1 MSSAPAV
8 IVNKGG
14 FFSALAKGLFG
25 TLTAIVVCG
34 TALGLYGMYTVDKNF
49 GRFAQQ
55 VFDALPHWQQA
66 LPPVLADALNDRRA
80 PEYRPSLE
88 IATRYVPSRK
98 DSDRGVLV
106 VDIQNTGPETVSLL
120 ALRLVVEDDSSERFA
135 TLSMTAATPLAF
147 GDEPGPLQPGS
158 TRQVIR
164 RLTHVAG
171 EPKAKVEVSE
181 VRVWNGADGAGSEV
195 AAGLRD
201 D

>member
-1 MSSAPAV
+1 
-8 IVNKGG
+8 
-14 FFSALAKGLFG
+14 
-25 TLTAIVVCG
+25 
-34 TALGLYGMYTVDKNF
+34 MYTVDKILTV
-49 GRFAQQ
+49 GQQ
-55 VFDALPHWQQA
+55 VFDALPMA
-66 LPPVLADALNDRRA
+66 GLAAGARGRPERPPP
-80 PEYRPSLE
+80 PEYRPPLD

-98 DSDRGVLV
+98 ATAACRRGHSEH
-106 VDIQNTGPETVSLL
+106 GPETVSLL
-120 ALRLVVEDDSSERFA
+120 ALRLVVEDDSTERFA

-171 EPKAKVEVSE
+171 EPKVKVEVSE
-181 VRVWNGADGAGSEV
+181 VRVWNGAGGAGSEV